1 MIILPGSK
9 NTMGDLKW
17 MRQNGLEA
25 AIKKHAQ
32 NRDAVIF
39 GICGGYQ
46 MLGEC
51 ITDPYGVEEGGMLRG
66 MELLPMETEMEQ
78 EKTRTQVEG
87 QFERLP
93 DVLSVL
99 SGMKLTGYEI
109 HMGASRRTDHGE
121 NDMDTVMMDLGRS
134 EKPEML
140 QEKDMNICA
149 ISQIRL
155 KIKKQME
162 SVQVMFMVLT
172 FMEYLMQM
180 ALLQRSLRHL
190 PQRKEF
196 PWRQ

>member
-1 MIILPGSK
+1 MDAPERAGAHI
-9 NTMGDLKW
+9 
-17 MRQNGLEA
+17 
-25 AIKKHAQ
+25 KHAQ

-134 EKPEML
+134 REARNASGK
-140 QEKDMNICA
+140 
-149 ISQIRL
+149 
-155 KIKKQME
+155 KI
-162 SVQVMFMVLT
+162 
-172 FMEYLMQM
+172 
-180 ALLQRSLRHL
+180 
-190 PQRKEF
+190 
-196 PWRQ
+196 